1 MPDWAALNALV
12 GKLSA
17 AVVPVLGLPVTAD
30 LEVPLAL
37 VVMPVLAVAPD
48 IAVVVEGWTVVP
60 DLAVTPVCAAVG
72 EVFFVVEGWTVMPDL
87 AVTMVCAAD
96 GEVFFVPGL
105 CVAKRYKEI

>member
-12 GKLSA
+12 GKLPA

-37 VVMPVLAVAPD
+37 TVMPVWAVAPD
-48 IAVVVEGWTVVP
+48 IDVVEGWAVVP
-60 DLAVTPVCAAVG
+60 DLVVTPVCAAVG